1 MKFFDPKKKETTAP
15 PERTVNP
22 APQPFVPSA
31 PPASPPSHSANPVPP
46 ININPVPVLPPVV
59 HTPPAPAKTVAQE
72 VPVQPK
78 PLLVTEKMTPQVNFQ
93 TIFGSSVM
101 IKGDVMSEE
110 DILVHG
116 FVEGNIETSQD
127 VIVGP
132 EGKVFA
138 NIKAS
143 NVTIS
148 GKVIGN
154 VTASGKVTLAPAGL
168 LQGNIRAPKL
178 SIAES
183 SLFRGSIDMR
193 PQEHPASSE
202 REERPRKS
210 VTPAQL
216 ESIQK

>member
-1 MKFFDPKKKETTAP
+1 MKFFDPKKKETTVP

-22 APQPFVPSA
+22 APQPFVPPA
-31 PPASPPSHSANPVPP
+31 PPASSPTHSVNPVPP
-46 ININPVPVLPPVV
+46 VNINPATVLPPVV
-59 HTPPAPAKTVAQE
+59 NTPPAPEKTVVKE
-72 VPVQPK
+72 VPVQSRPA
-78 PLLVTEKMTPQVNFQ
+78 LVTEKMTPQVNFQ
-93 TIFGSSVM
+93 TVIGSSLM

-116 FVEGNIETSQD
+116 FVEGNIETSGD

-154 VTASGKVTLAPAGL
+154 VTASGKVNLSPAGL

-183 SLFRGSIDMR
+183 ALFRGAIDMR
-193 PQEHPASSE
+193 PQEHPSSSE
-202 REERPRKS
+202 REERPHKS
-210 VTPAQL
+210 VTSAQL